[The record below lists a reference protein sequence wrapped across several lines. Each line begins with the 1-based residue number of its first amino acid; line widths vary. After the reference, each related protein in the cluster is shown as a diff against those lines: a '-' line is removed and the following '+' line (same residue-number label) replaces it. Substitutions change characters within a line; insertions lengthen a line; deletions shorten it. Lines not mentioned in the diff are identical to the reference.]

1 MDKQQPTNSV
11 EFVLSI
17 LTAILLVVLMVDT
30 FLRPPSVTIEGQQR
44 PTTLIHGASLPCPP
58 TPAPCEF
65 YAYQP
70 TTNSCAL
77 VQYPPGH
84 ACVSVCGEEGVCIGA
99 TCTPTNGSWSACDSE
114 DDCSPRLTLDL
125 PNNTH
130 LSVACVEGRC
140 QWRVLQP
147 FVDRALHLHA
157 GSCTQLV
164 PLAQR
169 SCVRTTAHLV
179 PLNLSRHKDTDF
191 QYRIC
196 VFQ

>member
-1 MDKQQPTNSV
+1 MNKEQSPNSV

-30 FLRPPSVTIEGQQR
+30 FLRPPSVTVEGQQR
-44 PTTLIHGASLPCPP
+44 PTTLIHGASLPCPSD
-58 TPAPCEF
+58 PAPCEF
-65 YAYQP
+65 YVYQP
-70 TTNSCAL
+70 ITNSCAL
-77 VQYPPGH
+77 VQHPSGY
-84 ACVSVCGEEGVCIGA
+84 ACVSPCGEEGVCIGT
-99 TCTPTNGSWSACDSE
+99 TCTPTNGSWSACESE
-114 DDCSPRLTLDL
+114 DDCLPRLTLGV
-125 PNNTH
+125 PT
-130 LSVACVEGRC
+130 STACVEGRC

-169 SCVRTTAHLV
+169 PCVRTTAHLV